1 MKITEED
8 FEALVDRAMEAAGA
22 ALIRPVIQKELLH
35 YDILFCLDQAGLLD
49 DLVFQGG
56 TSLRLCYG
64 SHRYSEDLDFDFV
77 GGRDFSS
84 ARLAGMKHCLEDYLG
99 ARYGLEVAV
108 KEPATLKQ
116 EPDHAEL
123 NVDRW
128 QIAVVTAPA
137 RRDLPKQRIKIEV
150 ANVPAYATEVMPLR
164 VNYELLPDGYD
175 DVLIVAESRNE
186 IMADKLVSLA
196 ASRRYVRHRDIWDL
210 SWLKQQGA
218 TVQPDLVERK
228 IEDYRQPDY
237 PALLDSI
244 MAAIPSIIAGA
255 AFKNEMKRFLPAD
268 VYARSMGKDKF
279 ERFLVSSI
287 THLFEELRQKLY
299 N

>member
-1 MKITEED
+1 MNMTEED
-8 FEALVDRAMEAAGA
+8 FEALVDRAVEAAGA
-22 ALIRPVIQKELLH
+22 PLMRPVIQKELLH
-35 YDILFCLDQAGLLD
+35 YDILFCLDRAGLLD
-49 DLVFQGG
+49 KLVFQGG

-64 SHRYSEDLDFDFV
+64 SHRYSEDLDFV

-99 ARYGLEVAV
+99 ARYGLEVTV

-150 ANVPAYATEVMPLR
+150 ANVPAYATDVMPLR

-175 DVLIVAESRNE
+175 DVLIVVETRNE

-210 SWLKQQGA
+210 AWLKRQGA
-218 TVQPDLVERK
+218 TVQPELVARK

-237 PALLDSI
+237 PALLDR
-244 MAAIPSIIAGA
+244 IIAEVPPIVAGA
-255 AFKNEMKRFLPAD
+255 AFKNEMKRFVPGD
-268 VYARSMGKDKF
+268 VYERTLGKEKF

-287 THLFEELRQKLY
+287 INLFEELRHRLY